1 VAEISRGSPASDA
14 SRPFYLALAT
24 APISRAISAWMRAL
38 LSMLMWET
46 VESSATSTFDSL
58 LHGDGQ
64 ITQEEM
70 KALMILCGGREVT
83 RVPTAISKKPRAGLA
98 SVTVANPPL

>member
-1 VAEISRGSPASDA
+1 MAQYCFRNIH
-14 SRPFYLALAT
+14 
-24 APISRAISAWMRAL
+24 
-38 LSMLMWET
+38 MLE
-46 VESSATSTFDSL
+46 E

-98 SVTVANPPL
+98 SVTVPNPPL

>member
-1 VAEISRGSPASDA
+1 
-14 SRPFYLALAT
+14 
-24 APISRAISAWMRAL
+24 
-38 LSMLMWET
+38 MLE
-46 VESSATSTFDSL
+46 E

-98 SVTVANPPL
+98 SVTVPGKVFCIS